1 MSIQIQPQQNFAIV
15 RQLPDPSDS
24 TTYYVRAV
32 IRNAMT
38 DTLIATVNLTD
49 EGERRFIAVWKA
61 IADISGQ
68 GTLISIRTSV
78 YTDAAYSVISTTYT
92 QEIETYLVLERFN
105 PNVIV
110 SALGP
115 ALGGGGADIDYK
127 KIKEIFKDVLKEKID
142 PILKML
148 NDIEAEQGDDNE
160 VIRQIRTAIV
170 LATKDIKSAIP
181 EPQEKEEVDL
191 LPVINEVK
199 ASLSTILKAIDNKEV
214 TESSDL
220 SPVLDAIKKVE
231 DAQSPSIEAI
241 DNMQKVF
248 GDFSDAIKEKLP
260 EISKTVDEMNTK
272 VKETMGMMFS
282 AMALKQ
288 RDEPVKPKV
297 DFKQR
302 AKELAG
308 IK

>member
-1 MSIQIQPQQNFAIV
+1 M
-15 RQLPDPSDS
+15 
-24 TTYYVRAV
+24 
-32 IRNAMT
+32 
-38 DTLIATVNLTD
+38 
-49 EGERRFIAVWKA
+49 
-61 IADISGQ
+61 
-68 GTLISIRTSV
+68 
-78 YTDAAYSVISTTYT
+78 
-92 QEIETYLVLERFN
+92 
-105 PNVIV
+105 
-110 SALGP
+110 
-115 ALGGGGADIDYK
+115 
-127 KIKEIFKDVLKEKID
+127 
-142 PILKML
+142 
-148 NDIEAEQGDDNE
+148 
-160 VIRQIRTAIV
+160 
-170 LATKDIKSAIP
+170 
-181 EPQEKEEVDL
+181 
-191 LPVINEVK
+191 
-199 ASLSTILKAIDNKEV
+199 STILKAIDNKEV